1 MIIAYDNSFLEET
14 ILLSGNFKVLNLGGM
29 AFIHLDVGF
38 LYTLLVC
45 TAFGSMLSNAE
56 IKVNPPQDF
65 EIVDPGYLGYLSLQW
80 QPPLFLDNFKECTIE
95 YELKYR
101 NIDSENW
108 KTIITKNLHYKDG
121 FDLNKGIEAKINTLL
136 PAQCTNGSE
145 VRSSWAETTY
155 WTSPQGNRETKIQDM
170 DCVYY
175 NWQYLVC
182 SWKPGMGVHFDTNYQ
197 LFYWYE
203 GLDHSAECT
212 DYIKVNG
219 KNMGCRFPYLES
231 SDYKDF
237 YICVNGSSESQPIR
251 PSYFIFQLQNIVK
264 PLPPDY
270 LSLTVKNSEEINL
283 KWNMPKGPIPAKC
296 LIYEIEFT
304 EDDTT
309 WVTTT
314 VENEIQITRTSNES
328 QKLCFMVRSKVNIYC
343 SDDGIWSEWSDEQ
356 CWKGDIWKETLV
368 FFLIPFAFVSIFVL
382 VITCLLLYKQ
392 RALLKTIFH
401 TKKEVFSHQD
411 TFC

>member
-1 MIIAYDNSFLEET
+1 MDQ
-14 ILLSGNFKVLNLGGM
+14 SGYFKVLNLGEM
-29 AFIHLDVGF
+29 AFIHLDVRR
-38 LYTLLVC
+38 LYTLIIC
-45 TAFGSMLSNAE
+45 TAFGSMPSNAE
-56 IKVNPPQDF
+56 IQVNPPQDF

-101 NIDSENW
+101 NIDSKHW

-121 FDLNKGIEAKINTLL
+121 FDLNKAIEAKIHTLL

-145 VRSSWAETTY
+145 VRSSWSETIY
-155 WTSPQGNRETKIQDM
+155 WTSPRGNLETKIQDM

-175 NWQYLVC
+175 NWQYLLC
-182 SWKPGMGVHFDTNYQ
+182 SWKSGMGVHFDTNYQ

-203 GLDHSAECT
+203 GLDHAIQCT
-212 DYIKVNG
+212 DYINVNG

-237 YICVNGSSESQPIR
+237 YICVNGSSESHPIR

-283 KWNMPKGPIPAKC
+283 KWSMPKGPIPAKC
-296 LIYEIEFT
+296 FIYEIEFT

-328 QKLCFMVRSKVNIYC
+328 QKLCFLVRSKVNMYC

-368 FFLIPFAFVSIFVL
+368 FFLIPFAFVSLFVL

-401 TKKEVFSHQD
+401 TKKDVFSHQE